1 MKYLGIDYGES
12 KVGIAVGDDE
22 SHMALPYQIIKNPGG
37 EKLFAEL
44 ADLVKAESIE
54 TIVVGLP
61 INTIGQSS
69 AQTEKVKKFS
79 EELKEKIAVEVVL
92 HDERFSSKEAHK
104 LGAGSREFRSDKR
117 DDDVA
122 AMIMLQSYLDSNL

>member
-1 MKYLGIDYGES
+1 MKFLGIDYGES
-12 KVGIAVGDDE
+12 KVGIAMGDDE
-22 SHMALPYQIIKNPGG
+22 SHMSLPYKIIKNAGWT
-37 EKLFAEL
+37 KLLEEL
-44 ADLVKAESIE
+44 ADLIKAERVE
-54 TIVVGLP
+54 TVVIGLP
-61 INTIGQSS
+61 INTIGGAS
-69 AQTEKVKKFS
+69 AQTENVKKFAA
-79 EELKEKIAVEVVL
+79 ELKEKIPVEIVL